1 MLILRPPFE
10 QAWKDKDPF
19 EEILHLDGEKYR
31 SVKTRETSQF
41 DFAGQSFFIKCHFG
55 TTFKEI
61 IKNILTLKMPVL
73 GAEQEWNAINHL
85 QKVGVDTMEG
95 VAFGKKGCNPL
106 TSTSFLITRDLSP
119 VVQLDHFLTSEA
131 GKKLSY
137 VKRLAIIER
146 LAIMVREMHASGLN
160 HRDCYLCHFLLQMPF
175 DNKVE
180 DVKISVI
187 DLHRA
192 QIRPTVP
199 RRWRDKDLIALYY
212 SSLGILSRKEVF
224 RFMKIYFN
232 RPLREIFKI
241 EKQLIRSA
249 TSKVEKIRSH
259 TLKLGDNR

>member
-55 TTFKEI
+55 TTIKEI

-73 GAEQEWNAINHL
+73 GAEQEWNAIHHL

-95 VAFGKKGCNPL
+95 VAFGKKGWNPL
-106 TSTSFLITRDLSP
+106 TTTSFLITRDLSP
-119 VVQLDHFLTSEA
+119 IVELNIFLTSEA
-131 GKKLSY
+131 GKKLPYSW
-137 VKRLAIIER
+137 RLAIIER
-146 LAIMVREMHASGLN
+146 LASTVKKMHDSGLN
-160 HRDCYLCHFLLQMPF
+160 HRDCYLCHFLLHTPF
-175 DNKVE
+175 NKIE
-180 DVKISVI
+180 DLKISVI

-192 QIRPTVP
+192 QIRPQVP

-232 RPLREIFKI
+232 LPLREIFKI
-241 EKQLIRSA
+241 EKRLIRSA
-249 TSKVEKIRSH
+249 TAKVEKIHSH
-259 TLKLGDNR
+259 TLKLGANR